1 MDTESS
7 KKKTRKQELAEE
19 SGSDSTVQS
28 TMERG
33 AEIYGQ
39 AEEAVSAAYD
49 KTALAVSETYGQAEE
64 AVSAA
69 YDKTALAVSETYEKA
84 RNYSSENPGRTML
97 AALGI
102 GLGLGFILGAGSRRW
117 RTGIY
122 VRPVVSAFSD
132 IALRFFR

>member
-33 AEIYGQ
+33 AEI
-39 AEEAVSAAYD
+39 
-49 KTALAVSETYGQAEE
+49 YGQAEE